1 MSKNLK
7 VGIVGVGGISNTHLP
22 GWEASEHA
30 EIVAGCDIQEEILS
44 DWGKKHGVKKLV
56 TDHTELFSDP
66 DIDIIDV
73 CVPNMYH
80 APLSIAALEAGRK
93 EGSRKKEGSGR
104 KAAEGSGYDY

>member
-73 CVPNMYH
+73 CGKARDLRETSSSYT
-80 APLSIAALEAGRK
+80 GRY
-93 EGSRKKEGSGR
+93 STH
-104 KAAEGSGYDY
+104 D